1 MQWQTYLI
9 IDAVDID
16 RRGVC
21 VARHIAR
28 VMREVE
34 RGVSGDARHREWV
47 PATSAGSLSPRD
59 WYLESVCKER
69 EEGEKREGGTKA
81 HYKGFRLKET

>member
-16 RRGVC
+16 HRGVC
-21 VARHIAR
+21 VTRHIAR

-34 RGVSGDARHREWV
+34 GGFSGDPRHREWV
-47 PATSAGSLSPRD
+47 PDTCAGSLSPRD
-59 WYLESVCKER
+59 WYLEGVCEER

-81 HYKGFRLKET
+81 HYKSCKLEET